1 MASHPSVFL
10 TALQVSKAVVS
21 NLNDTNLGTLMA
33 ALLHAMLIGA
43 EPPTVRSSSRDAA
56 KVLVRRPAVA

>member
-21 NLNDTNLGTLMA
+21 NLNDTKLMA